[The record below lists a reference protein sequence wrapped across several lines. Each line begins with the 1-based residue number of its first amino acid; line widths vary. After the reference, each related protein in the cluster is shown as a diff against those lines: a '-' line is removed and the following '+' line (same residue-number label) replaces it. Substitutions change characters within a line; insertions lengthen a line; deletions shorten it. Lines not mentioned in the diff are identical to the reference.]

1 MVDVH
6 KSMEMNDLNELLL
19 LFTLSIYSSK
29 LTNIHHYN
37 SQQQLLYDEVKYL
50 REEIKLSYKEISN
63 VLGEKGYLSV
73 RSKKKLL
80 PNYVF
85 SIYKKGKIREN
96 RINKEFDNY
105 YFDLTLI
112 DFK

>member
-6 KSMEMNDLNELLL
+6 NSMEMNDLNELLF
-19 LFTLSIYSSK
+19 LFTLSIYSCR
-29 LTNIHHYN
+29 LINIHHYN

-50 REEIKLSYKEISN
+50 KEEIKLGYKEISK
-63 VLGEKGYLSV
+63 VLGEKGYFSV

-80 PNYVF
+80 PNYIY